1 MDKVWRYLRNPSVI
15 AFFVFAVLSIS
26 YCHPIFKNITNWGIY
41 DWDQHFLYHAVP
53 RETVLRYHQ
62 FPLWTPYYCGGNV
75 MLANMQARFMSPTSL
90 VVLIFGTVIGL
101 KLEIWLHILIAM
113 MGMYLL
119 SKKLGLGKYS
129 SYLPPVLFMFS
140 GMYVF
145 HLTVGHTWFM
155 AIAYLPFALLFY
167 LKGMEKI
174 KYGILSGAF
183 IALMILEGGV
193 YPAPHT
199 TLLLVILSI
208 LFSLKLK
215 SLAPLK
221 VLGITI
227 LFTFLFSAVK
237 LVPTLEFFRDYP
249 RLVESVDHLSP
260 RMLYNI
266 LFSRT
271 QNTDVRYAGIQMHG
285 WWEYGSYLGGAP
297 VIMWLVGSVIA
308 FRKRWPL
315 IITGLVF
322 LVLALGDFG
331 RLSPWHLLHRAPVF
345 GSHHAPSRFM
355 IGFVFSV
362 SIFAGISLTKLETYV
377 SENPKWKRLGI
388 VFCVLLMTFICLD
401 LMMVNS
407 GIFAEAFPHT
417 APGIERN
424 ENFTQIFGHHHKMY
438 PAFLRNEGTLNAYEP
453 THFPTKAI
461 ANTDPKYRGEVFL
474 TGAGNATITHWSPNK
489 ITVKVEARSNGS
501 LTLNQNFAPNWK
513 ASNGKKVESYNGLI
527 STAVTPEDEQV
538 TFYYLPMSF
547 IAGSVITLI
556 GIALSVFVWRREK
569 L

>member
-1 MDKVWRYLRNPSVI
+1 MNRVWRHLCNPGFI

-53 RETVLRYHQ
+53 RETVLKYHQ

-90 VVLIFGTVIGL
+90 FVLVFGTVVGL

-119 SKKLGLGKYS
+119 SKKLGMGKYS
-129 SYLPPVLFMFS
+129 SYLPPILFMFS

-199 TLLLVILSI
+199 TLLLGILSI
-208 LFSLKLK
+208 FLSLKLK

-249 RLVESVDHLSP
+249 RLVESEDHLSP

-271 QNTDVRYAGIQMHG
+271 QNTDIRYTGIQMHG
-285 WWEYGSYLGGAP
+285 WWEYGSYLGFIP

-315 IITGLVF
+315 IAVGLVF

-331 RLSPWHLLHRAPVF
+331 RLSLWHLLHRAPVF
-345 GSHHAPSRFM
+345 SSHHAPSRFM

-362 SIFAGISLTKLETYV
+362 SIFAGISLTRLETYV
-377 SENPKWKRLGI
+377 SENPEWKRLGI
-388 VFCVLLMTFICLD
+388 VFCVLLIAFISFD

-407 GIFAEAFPHT
+407 GIFAEAFPH
-417 APGIERN
+417 PVPSIERN
-424 ENFTQIFGHHHKMY
+424 ENFTQIFGNDHNLTMLNYH
-438 PAFLRNEGTLNAYEP
+438 LNAMSIILRFY
-453 THFPTKAI
+453 A
-461 ANTDPKYRGEVFL
+461 AL
-474 TGAGNATITHWSPNK
+474 TNLDQI
-489 ITVKVEARSNGS
+489 
-501 LTLNQNFAPNWK
+501 
-513 ASNGKKVESYNGLI
+513 
-527 STAVTPEDEQV
+527 
-538 TFYYLPMSF
+538 F
-547 IAGSVITLI
+547 IER
-556 GIALSVFVWRREK
+556 ALS
-569 L
+569 